1 MALNSTK
8 INLSDV
14 NWDFN
19 EAGNWPL
26 QIKAGVI
33 AVVCVA
39 MIGAG
44 IYYDTMPQLQALDV
58 LQKKETELKTTFEF
72 KSGQA
77 SNLTEYQE
85 QLSQIQEKLQAVID
99 QMPLVEEVAALLI
112 DISQTGLSSGL
123 EFKLFKPAPPINKD
137 FYSEL
142 PINIEVVGRYDQL
155 LTFISGL
162 ASLPRIVTTH
172 DLTISPIDKTKISK
186 QNPLFMS
193 VLVKTYHENSKNN
206 AKK

>member
-1 MALNSTK
+1 MNATS

-19 EAGNWPL
+19 EAGNWPF
-26 QIKAGVI
+26 QVKVGVI
-33 AVVCVA
+33 AAICVA
-39 MIGAG
+39 MMGAG
-44 IYYDTMPQLQALDV
+44 IYYDTMPQLQALEV

-77 SNLTEYQE
+77 ANLAAYQE
-85 QLSQIQEKLQAVID
+85 QLVQVQAKLQTVID

-123 EFKLFKPAPPINKD
+123 EFKLFKPAPSINKD

-142 PINIEVVGRYDQL
+142 PINIEVVGRYEQL
-155 LTFISGL
+155 LNFISAL
-162 ASLPRIVTTH
+162 SSLPRIVTIH

-186 QNPLFMS
+186 QNPLLMS
-193 VLVKTYHENSKNN
+193 ALVKTYHENSKNN